1 MSTHLRALNLPDGLL
16 AFVGSLRSMDAPTWA
31 GISTLRQNVFIVEQG
46 CNYADQDLNDL
57 EDTTEHL
64 WVEDGAGVVFATL
77 RIMNEQPKGTGLGLP
92 LLGNTQAG
100 NAQAGNAQT
109 KDAQSINIFNPG
121 GNAGANGTGS
131 APQTNQQTK
140 RIGRV
145 AVHSK
150 RRGQG
155 IGHTLMKTA
164 VARCGKRRIVL
175 NAQSHLADWYTQFG
189 FEVDGEE
196 FLEVGIPHV
205 PMVREAL

>member
-16 AFVGSLRSMDAPTWA
+16 AFVGNLRSMDAPTWA

-92 LLGNTQAG
+92 LLGN
-100 NAQAGNAQT
+100 AQT

-121 GNAGANGTGS
+121 GNAGANGMGS

>member
-1 MSTHLRALNLPDGLL
+1 MSTHLRALDLPDGLL
-16 AFVGSLRSMDAPTWA
+16 AFVGNLRSMDAPTWA

-92 LLGNTQAG
+92 LL
-100 NAQAGNAQT
+100 GNAQT

>member
-1 MSTHLRALNLPDGLL
+1 MSTHLRALDLPEGLL
-16 AFVGSLRSMDAPTWA
+16 AFVGNLRSMDAPTWA
-31 GISTLRQNVFIVEQG
+31 GISTLRQNVFIVEQE
-46 CNYADQDLNDL
+46 CNYADQDLDDL

-77 RIMNEQPKGTGLGLP
+77 RIMNEKPKGTGLGLP
-92 LLGNTQAG
+92 LLG
-100 NAQAGNAQT
+100 
-109 KDAQSINIFNPG
+109 DAQSINIFNPG
-121 GNAGANGTGS
+121 GNSSAAGS
-131 APQTNQQTK
+131 APQTK

-175 NAQSHLADWYTQFG
+175 DAQSHLADWYKQFG
-189 FEVDGEE
+189 FVVDGDE
-196 FLEVGIPHV
+196 FLDVGIPHV

>member
-1 MSTHLRALNLPDGLL
+1 MSTHLRALDLPDGLL
-16 AFVGSLRSMDAPTWA
+16 AFVGNLRSMDAPTWA

-92 LLGNTQAG
+92 LLGN
-100 NAQAGNAQT
+100 AQT

-121 GNAGANGTGS
+121 GNAGANGMGS

>member
-1 MSTHLRALNLPDGLL
+1 MSTHLRALDLPEGLL
-16 AFVGSLRSMDAPTWA
+16 AFVGNLRSMDAPTWA
-31 GISTLRQNVFIVEQG
+31 GISTLRQNVFIVEQE
-46 CNYADQDLNDL
+46 CNYADQDLDDL

-77 RIMNEQPKGTGLGLP
+77 RIMNEKPKGTGLGLP
-92 LLGNTQAG
+92 LLGN
-100 NAQAGNAQT
+100 AQT
-109 KDAQSINIFNPG
+109 GDVQSINIFNPG
-121 GNAGANGTGS
+121 GNASDNSAAGSNAAGS
-131 APQTNQQTK
+131 APQTK

-175 NAQSHLADWYTQFG
+175 DAQSHLADWYTQFG
-189 FEVDGEE
+189 FVVDGDE
-196 FLEVGIPHV
+196 FLDVGIPHV

>member
-1 MSTHLRALNLPDGLL
+1 MSTHLRALDLPEGLL
-16 AFVGSLRSMDAPTWA
+16 AFVGNLRSMDAPTWA
-31 GISTLRQNVFIVEQG
+31 GISTLRQNVFIVEQE
-46 CNYADQDLNDL
+46 CNYADQDLDDL

-77 RIMNEQPKGTGLGLP
+77 RIMNEKPKGTGLGLP
-92 LLGNTQAG
+92 LLGD
-100 NAQAGNAQT
+100 AQAGN
-109 KDAQSINIFNPG
+109 AQSINIFNPG
-121 GNAGANGTGS
+121 GNASGNGAAGS
-131 APQTNQQTK
+131 AQQTK

-175 NAQSHLADWYTQFG
+175 DAQSHLADWYKQFG
-189 FEVDGEE
+189 FVVDGDE
-196 FLEVGIPHV
+196 FLDVGIPHV

>member
-16 AFVGSLRSMDAPTWA
+16 AFVGNLRSMDAPTWA

-92 LLGNTQAG
+92 LLGN
-100 NAQAGNAQT
+100 AQAR
-109 KDAQSINIFNPG
+109 DAQSINIFNPG

>member
-1 MSTHLRALNLPDGLL
+1 MSTHLRALHLPDGLL
-16 AFVGSLRSMDAPTWA
+16 AFVGNLRSMDAPTWA

-92 LLGNTQAG
+92 LLGN
-100 NAQAGNAQT
+100 AQT

-121 GNAGANGTGS
+121 GNAGANGMGS